1 MPYEISVVECI
12 QTVSQK
18 FYAASLPCEKSDVS
32 YLKVWISSDITN
44 GKKSVKPLN
53 CKIEK

>member
-32 YLKVWISSDITN
+32 YLKV
-44 GKKSVKPLN
+44 
-53 CKIEK
+53 